1 MTTDERTL
9 RELMTPRPKTIGREQ
24 TLAKAKAT
32 MTELGVRHLPVLHGG
47 RIEGILSSR
56 DIALLERLP
65 RVDSEVMTVE
75 EAMSGVRVSFRI
87 QAPHEVVE
95 HNATK
100 VDGDTLLWD
109 YDMKALQKMGE
120 EGADEGTLVRFKK

>member
-1 MTTDERTL
+1 MTTDERPL

-75 EAMSGVRVSFRI
+75 EAMSGEPYVV
-87 QAPHEVVE
+87 APDAKLRDVARTMAKHKYGAVVVMDGPEVVGIFTTID
-95 HNATK
+95 ALR
-100 VDGDTLLWD
+100 LL
-109 YDMKALQKMGE
+109 AG
-120 EGADEGTLVRFKK
+120 

>member
-1 MTTDERTL
+1 
-9 RELMTPRPKTIGREQ
+9 MTPRPKTIGREQ

-75 EAMSGVRVSFRI
+75 EAMSGEPYVV
-87 QAPHEVVE
+87 APDAKLRDVARTMAEHKYGAVVVMDGPEVVGIFTTID
-95 HNATK
+95 ALR
-100 VDGDTLLWD
+100 LL
-109 YDMKALQKMGE
+109 AG
-120 EGADEGTLVRFKK
+120 